1 MTDNK
6 KQFSQDEEL
15 SEFADRLLNG
25 QMKNTAS
32 DPNEE
37 LRDLEETI
45 LRLHSVMPNTSLEE
59 SQKKQMLVRL
69 NARIR
74 KEQTQKKSFW
84 ASLFNAEGVQNN
96 SRPQFMAAIGIL
108 AILVTAVIISP
119 ILGMDGTSTI
129 PGTALS
135 GTRGFILP
143 AILLGFIIVILWI
156 NRKK

>member
-32 DPNEE
+32 DSNEE

-74 KEQTQKKSFW
+74 KEQTQKKSF
-84 ASLFNAEGVQNN
+84 LYLPNIRKPGF
-96 SRPQFMAAIGIL
+96 
-108 AILVTAVIISP
+108 
-119 ILGMDGTSTI
+119 DSTI
-129 PGTALS
+129 LQRPEAS
-135 GTRGFILP
+135 
-143 AILLGFIIVILWI
+143 VC
-156 NRKK
+156 

>member
-32 DPNEE
+32 DSNEE

-84 ASLFNAEGVQNN
+84 ASLFNAEGMQNH

-119 ILGMDGTSTI
+119 ILGIDDTSTT
-129 PGTALS
+129 GTALNS
-135 GTRGFILP
+135 SPNLFL
-143 AILLGFIIVILWI
+143 IIGLIAVVVCILWFA
-156 NRKK
+156 RKK